1 MHALAKKPNTS
12 LFMFIGNSIAAIGAG
27 LMTRFV
33 PSSSVGVWVGYQV
46 LSGFGRGITQQQPI
60 LAVQQGLEPTKSP
73 IGVAMVLFGQFFG
86 GGVFLALADTDLS
99 STLISSI
106 PEYAPGANVTAII
119 DAGASGVR
127 DVVTPEQLPGVILAY
142 NKAVDNVFVSLVFL
156 AEILSYMLT
165 CLQYLGTATSAFAA
179 VIALYMTFAGF
190 RAAKRTK
197 KAESV

>member
-1 MHALAKKPNTS
+1 
-12 LFMFIGNSIAAIGAG
+12 MFVGNSIAAIGAG

-60 LAVQQGLEPTKSP
+60 LAVQQGLEPTKIP

-106 PEYAPGANVTAII
+106 PEYAPSANVTAII
-119 DAGASGVR
+119 GAGASGVR
-127 DVVTPEQLPGVILAY
+127 NVVTAEQLPGVILAY
-142 NKAVDNVFVSLVFL
+142 NKAIDNVFVSLYCPFKDPEL
-156 AEILSYMLT
+156 HAN
-165 CLQYLGTATSAFAA
+165 SAFTVFGYRYLRIRGSDCSIHDYYRIQGCEAH
-179 VIALYMTFAGF
+179 
-190 RAAKRTK
+190 
-197 KAESV
+197 